1 MIAVRALVVLVVSM
15 IAAAASAQE
24 LGRDYTRLTLPQAP
38 GAPAKVEVLE
48 FFSWGCSHCAEMH
61 PLITEWEKQLPA
73 NAVVVKVPISLGHR
87 EWGQLVRAYYAL
99 EAMGEL
105 QRLDGAV
112 FDAIHKERTA
122 ALHGGSDRAV
132 GRGARRQ
139 RAEVPRRV
147 QFDQCLDEG
156 VARRAACARLPRQS
170 DAAARGR
177 RQIYRSRPDAR
188 RLARN
193 RAPAHRQGG
202 GGEEGRLKNRIEQPR
217 RTQNGVKNCDLVGT
231 SVLFTLRSLR
241 SMRLL
246 LVSCA
251 STSADS
257 RACASLASHDS
268 RVTSRGRP

>member
-61 PLITEWEKQLPA
+61 PLIAEWEKQLPA

-112 FDAIHKERTA
+112 FDAIHKERQLLFTEDRIAQWVA
-122 ALHGGSDRAV
+122 AQGV
-132 GRGARRQ
+132 NEQ
-139 RAEVPRRV
+139 KFRAEFNSTNVSTKASRAEQLARDYRV
-147 QFDQCLDEG
+147 NQTPQLAVDGKYIVRGQTHADSLAI
-156 VARRAACARLPRQS
+156 ARQLI
-170 DAAARGR
+170 DKAAAERK
-177 RQIYRSRPDAR
+177 
-188 RLARN
+188 
-193 RAPAHRQGG
+193 GG
-202 GGEEGRLKNRIEQPR
+202 
-217 RTQNGVKNCDLVGT
+217 
-231 SVLFTLRSLR
+231 
-241 SMRLL
+241 
-246 LVSCA
+246 
-251 STSADS
+251 
-257 RACASLASHDS
+257 
-268 RVTSRGRP
+268 